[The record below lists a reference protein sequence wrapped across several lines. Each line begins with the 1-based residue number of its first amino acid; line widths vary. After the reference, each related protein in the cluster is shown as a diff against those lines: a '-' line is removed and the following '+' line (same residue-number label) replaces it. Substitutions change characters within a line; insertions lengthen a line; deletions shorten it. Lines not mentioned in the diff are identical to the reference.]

1 MARFAE
7 LLISGDYATGLTYYE
22 DYHPTQENLA
32 RIVLN
37 VTVGGSLTI
46 EAVMDTGAPWC
57 ILDPAI
63 VRRLGLAEIAS
74 YKPET
79 KLIIR
84 GIPYE
89 GRLLRTGISLRDEYG
104 ENDLEVDATVFVPTL
119 TQDGVWNHPNFI
131 GLDGFLNRIRFAV
144 DPVENV
150 FYFGPLE

>member
-1 MARFAE
+1 MSVKIAPSIIFDPS
-7 LLISGDYATGLTYYE
+7 LHLDKPVVQG
-22 DYHPTQENLA
+22 TQVPVEE
-32 RIVLN
+32 I
-37 VTVGGSLTI
+37 I
-46 EAVMDTGAPWC
+46 MDTSAPWC

-63 VRRLGLAEIAS
+63 VRRLGLAEVAS

-119 TQDGVWNHPNFI
+119 VQDEVWNHPNFI

-144 DPVENV
+144 DPVENA
-150 FYFGPLE
+150 FYFGLLE